1 MSDKVP
7 LGFWCEVLGLLNIFY
22 VDPMVMPI
30 PAIEAQHGIAVP
42 VHTTVQKNRT
52 LAFRALAVDLHIIS
66 KFAHSSFPNI
76 D

>member
-7 LGFWCEVLGLLNIFY
+7 LGFRCEVPGFFNIFY

-42 VHTTVQKNRT
+42 VHTTVQKNRP

-66 KFAHSSFPNI
+66 RFVHSSFPI